1 MTTTLSQPTLSQ
13 PPALPD
19 IPSPGSIVKVRGREW
34 VTLPQSRVE
43 KQDQVLRLRPLGGGD
58 QTIATLF
65 WPLEGEQVKPAS
77 FALPDPAVSGSQSS
91 ALLLRDALL
100 LKLRAGA
107 GPFRCLGNV
116 ALEPRP
122 YQLVPLLMALKQEVS
137 RVLIADEVGLGK
149 TVEALLIA
157 RELLDRGEIRKV
169 TVICPPHLCEKWK
182 SDMIRQFN
190 LAAEVVRPGTAQ
202 KLERGL
208 PAGKSIFDVV
218 PFTVVSLDWIK
229 SDRNRE
235 GFLRSCGE
243 FVIVDEAHTCAA
255 RKGGGRQQ
263 RYELLRGL
271 AADPQRH
278 LVLLTATPHSG
289 DQEAFDNLLGL
300 LDPKFEGL
308 SEMPEGQ
315 RRKDLRDELGNY
327 FVQRRRLDLKE
338 EWGTEGADFPDRE
351 TREATYTLSGDWGK
365 LFDDVLAYARELVER
380 SVGESKLRQRMSWW
394 AALALLRCVSSS
406 PAAASASLRT
416 KLINLQSGADP
427 ASAPSED
434 ELADDLEA
442 MATLAVLDGA
452 EEEFS
457 AEEAAPGA
465 DLADS
470 ADAGLLRDLIER
482 SDRLRGKAHDPKF
495 KQLLKELKGLLA
507 EGFRPVIFCRFRPTA
522 HYLAEQLQEELPKR
536 AHVVMAVTGDLPP
549 EERVERIR
557 ELQNELANGKVP
569 VLVATDCL
577 SEGIDLQHIFDAVIH
592 YDLCWNPTRHEQRE
606 GRVDRF
612 GQARSAVRA
621 LMLHGGDSNPVDER
635 VRTVILEK
643 EKTIRKELGVSVP
656 IPGNANTI
664 TQAVLGGIFGKAARA
679 IQGFLN
685 LGLPGFSGSGSDLD
699 AVLDAEWQSA
709 KENAKATRTIFAQRS
724 LKPEEAL
731 REWDR
736 TRESLG
742 SADAVERLVLNACR
756 RLNLPLR
763 GLRWGVAGE
772 GGTAAEDKKTGEAAT
787 KTWELDLTRL
797 EDNRQALNER
807 LRSHDLGGKL
817 RLSFRPPARDGSQQ
831 QGSQQ
836 QGCQLLSRSHPL
848 VVELADFVAERA
860 LSGLEPELAARASVI
875 RTKAVAKRTQVLVL
889 RLRHQLHQSR
899 WTGNHYEALPDLL
912 VEECLTARVNG
923 DGLEPLEGATA
934 LELLEAPAS
943 GNLDPGQRQQWLQ
956 EAVAEIE
963 ALQPALAALAERR
976 ADLAEEDHRRV
987 REASLRSGESLRMR
1001 FRCEPSLP
1009 VDVIG
1014 LFVLLPAPVL

>member
-1 MTTTLSQPTLSQ
+1 MTATLGQPTSSQ

-19 IPSPGSIVKVRGREW
+19 IPSPGSIVQVRGREW
-34 VTLPQSRVE
+34 VTLPQNRAE

-65 WPLEGEQVKPAS
+65 WPLEGEQVLPAS
-77 FALPDPAVSGSQSS
+77 FALPDPALSGSQSS

-122 YQLVPLLMALKQEVS
+122 YQLVPLLMVLKQEVS

-351 TREATYTLSGDWGK
+351 TREATYTLSGDWGR
-365 LFDDVLAYARELVER
+365 LFDDVLAYARALVER

-416 KLINLQSGADP
+416 KLFNLQSGTDCASPDA
-427 ASAPSED
+427 ASASSED

-465 DLADS
+465 DLAES
-470 ADAGLLRDLIER
+470 ADAGLLKDLIDR
-482 SDRLRGKAHDPKF
+482 SDRLRGKAHDPKL

-507 EGFRPVIFCRFRPTA
+507 EGFRPVIYCRFRPTA
-522 HYLAEQLQEELPKR
+522 HYLAEQLEEELPKR
-536 AHVVMAVTGDLPP
+536 AHVVMAVTGDLPA

-664 TQAVLGGIFGKAARA
+664 TQAVLGGIFGKAAKV

-742 SADAVERLVLNACR
+742 SSDAVERLVLNACR
-756 RLNLPLR
+756 RLNLPIGPLR
-763 GLRWGVAGE
+763 GSQGGVAGDGDKAA
-772 GGTAAEDKKTGEAAT
+772 GG
-787 KTWELDLTRL
+787 WELDLTRL

-817 RLSFRPPARDGSQQ
+817 RLSFRSPARDGS
-831 QGSQQ
+831 
-836 QGCQLLSRSHPL
+836 QLLSRSHPL

-860 LSGLEPELAARASVI
+860 LSGLEPDLAARASVI

-899 WTGNHYEALPDLL
+899 WTGSQYEALPDLL
-912 VEECLTARVNG
+912 VEECLTARVTG
-923 DGLEPLEGATA
+923 DGVEPLEGAAA

-956 EAVAEIE
+956 EAVAELD
-963 ALQPALAALAERR
+963 ALQPALSALAQLR
-976 ADLAEEDHRRV
+976 AQQAEDDHRRV
-987 REASLRSGESLRMR
+987 REASLRSGEALRMR

-1014 LFVLLPAPVL
+1014 LIVLLPAPQL

>member
-1 MTTTLSQPTLSQ
+1 MTSTLSQ

-77 FALPDPAVSGSQSS
+77 FALPDPALSGSQSS

-208 PAGKSIFDVV
+208 PAGKSIFDVI

-289 DQEAFDNLLGL
+289 DKEAFDNLLGL

-315 RRKDLRDELGNY
+315 RRKDLRDALGNY

-351 TREATYTLSGDWGK
+351 TREATYTLSGDWGR

-416 KLINLQSGADP
+416 KLFNLQNGADP
-427 ASAPSED
+427 ASAPSDD

-465 DLADS
+465 DLAES

-482 SDRLRGKAHDPKF
+482 SDTLRGKAHDPKL

-522 HYLAEQLQEELPKR
+522 HYLAEQLEEELPKR

-577 SEGIDLQHIFDAVIH
+577 SEGIDLQHTFDAVVH

-612 GQARSAVRA
+612 GQPRSAVRA

-664 TQAVLGGIFGKAARA
+664 TQAVLGGIFGKAAKA

-685 LGLPGFSGSGSDLD
+685 LGLPGFGGSGSDLD
-699 AVLDAEWQSA
+699 AVIDAEWQSA

-742 SADAVERLVLNACR
+742 SAEAVERLVLNACR
-756 RLNLPLR
+756 RLNLPIGALPA
-763 GLRWGVAGE
+763 AG
-772 GGTAAEDKKTGEAAT
+772 G
-787 KTWELDLTRL
+787 WELDLTRM

-807 LRSHDLGGKL
+807 LRNHDLGGKL
-817 RLSFRPPARDGSQQ
+817 RLSFRSPARDGS
-831 QGSQQ
+831 
-836 QGCQLLSRSHPL
+836 QLLSRSHPL

-860 LSGLEPELAARASVI
+860 LSGLEPDLAARASVI

-899 WTGNHYEALPDLL
+899 WTGSQYEALPDLL
-912 VEECLTARVNG
+912 VEECLTARVTG
-923 DGLEPLEGATA
+923 DGVEPLEGAA
-934 LELLEAPAS
+934 AFELLEAPAS

-956 EAVAEIE
+956 EAVAELD
-963 ALQPALAALAERR
+963 ALQPALTALAERR

-1014 LFVLLPAPVL
+1014 LFVLLPAPTL

>member
-1 MTTTLSQPTLSQ
+1 MPAPPPVGQ
-13 PPALPD
+13 PPALPA
-19 IPSPGSIVKVRGREW
+19 IPSPGAIVRVRGREW
-34 VTLPQSRVE
+34 VTLPQSRAE

-65 WPLEGEQVKPAS
+65 WPLEGEQLRPAS
-77 FALPDPAVSGSQSS
+77 FALPDPALSGSQSS

-289 DQEAFDNLLGL
+289 DKEAFDNLLGL

-315 RRKDLRDELGNY
+315 RRKDLRDALANY

-338 EWGTEGADFPDRE
+338 EWGSEGADFPDRE
-351 TREATYTLSGDWGK
+351 TREAVYTLSGDWGE

-416 KLINLQSGADP
+416 KLFNLQNGAD
-427 ASAPSED
+427 AGAAPSED

-465 DLADS
+465 DLAV
-470 ADAGLLRDLIER
+470 AKDAALLRDLIEC
-482 SDRLRGKAHDPKF
+482 SDRLRGKAHDPKL

-507 EGFRPVIFCRFRPTA
+507 EGFKPVIFCRFRPTA
-522 HYLAEQLQEELPKR
+522 HYLAEQLEEELPKR
-536 AHVVMAVTGDLPP
+536 SHAVMAVTGDLPP

-557 ELQNELANGKVP
+557 ELQNELAGGKVP
-569 VLVATDCL
+569 ILVATDCL
-577 SEGIDLQHIFDAVIH
+577 SEGIDLQHSFDAVVH

-612 GQARSAVRA
+612 GQARRAVRA

-664 TQAVLGGIFGKAARA
+664 TQAVLGGIFGKAAKA
-679 IQGFLN
+679 IQGLLN
-685 LGLPGFSGSGSDLD
+685 LGLPGFGGFGSRSITGSDSDLD
-699 AVLDAEWQSA
+699 AVIDAEWQSA

-731 REWDR
+731 REWNR
-736 TRESLG
+736 SRESLG
-742 SADAVERLVLNACR
+742 SADAVERLVLNASR
-756 RLNLPLR
+756 RLNLPLGPLR
-763 GLRWGVAGE
+763 GSQWGAAGE
-772 GGTAAEDKKTGEAAT
+772 GDGAGSGTGQGSDAI
-787 KTWELDLTRL
+787 WELDLTRL
-797 EDNRQALNER
+797 EDNRQALRER
-807 LRSHDLGGKL
+807 LRSHDLDGKL
-817 RLSFRPPARDGSQQ
+817 RLSFRAPAR
-831 QGSQQ
+831 QGS
-836 QGCQLLSRSHPL
+836 LLLHRSHPL

-875 RTKAVAKRTQVLVL
+875 RTKAVSRRTQVLVL

-899 WTGNHYEALPDLL
+899 WTGKEYEALPDLL
-912 VEECLTARVNG
+912 VEECLTVRVRG
-923 DGLEPLEGATA
+923 DGLEPLDGAAA

-943 GNLDPGQRQQWLQ
+943 GNIDPGQRQQWLQ
-956 EAVAEIE
+956 EAIAERDG
-963 ALQPALAALAERR
+963 LQPALAALAERR

-1001 FRCEPSLP
+1001 FRCEPTLP

-1014 LFVLLPAPVL
+1014 LFVLLPAPQL

>member
-1 MTTTLSQPTLSQ
+1 MKWLPEPT
-13 PPALPD
+13 
-19 IPSPGSIVKVRGREW
+19 
-34 VTLPQSRVE
+34 
-43 KQDQVLRLRPLGGGD
+43 
-58 QTIATLF
+58 
-65 WPLEGEQVKPAS
+65 
-77 FALPDPAVSGSQSS
+77 
-91 ALLLRDALL
+91 
-100 LKLRAGA
+100 
-107 GPFRCLGNV
+107 
-116 ALEPRP
+116 
-122 YQLVPLLMALKQEVS
+122 
-137 RVLIADEVGLGK
+137 
-149 TVEALLIA
+149 
-157 RELLDRGEIRKV
+157 
-169 TVICPPHLCEKWK
+169 
-182 SDMIRQFN
+182 
-190 LAAEVVRPGTAQ
+190 
-202 KLERGL
+202 
-208 PAGKSIFDVV
+208 
-218 PFTVVSLDWIK
+218 
-229 SDRNRE
+229 
-235 GFLRSCGE
+235 
-243 FVIVDEAHTCAA
+243 
-255 RKGGGRQQ
+255 
-263 RYELLRGL
+263 
-271 AADPQRH
+271 
-278 LVLLTATPHSG
+278 
-289 DQEAFDNLLGL
+289 
-300 LDPKFEGL
+300 
-308 SEMPEGQ
+308 
-315 RRKDLRDELGNY
+315 
-327 FVQRRRLDLKE
+327 
-338 EWGTEGADFPDRE
+338 
-351 TREATYTLSGDWGK
+351 K
-365 LFDDVLAYARELVER
+365 LF
-380 SVGESKLRQRMSWW
+380 
-394 AALALLRCVSSS
+394 
-406 PAAASASLRT
+406 
-416 KLINLQSGADP
+416 NLQSGADP
-427 ASAPSED
+427 ASASSED

-465 DLADS
+465 DLAES
-470 ADAGLLRDLIER
+470 ADAGLLKDLIER
-482 SDRLRGKAHDPKF
+482 SDRLRGKAHDPKL

-507 EGFRPVIFCRFRPTA
+507 EGIRPVIFCRFRPTA
-522 HYLAEQLQEELPKR
+522 HYLAQQLEEELPKR

-577 SEGIDLQHIFDAVIH
+577 SEGIDLQHIFDAVVH

-621 LMLHGGDSNPVDER
+621 LILHGGDSNPVDER

-664 TQAVLGGIFGKAARA
+664 TQAVLGGIFGKAAKA
-679 IQGFLN
+679 IQGLLN

-709 KENAKATRTIFAQRS
+709 KENAKTTRTIFAQRS

-756 RLNLPLR
+756 RLNLPIGPLR
-763 GLRWGVAGE
+763 GA
-772 GGTAAEDKKTGEAAT
+772 TGC
-787 KTWELDLTRL
+787 WELDLTRL

-807 LRSHDLGGKL
+807 LRNHDLGGKL
-817 RLSFRPPARDGSQQ
+817 RLSFRSPAREGS
-831 QGSQQ
+831 
-836 QGCQLLSRSHPL
+836 QLLSRSHPL

-899 WTGNHYEALPDLL
+899 WTGNQYEALPDLL

-923 DGLEPLEGATA
+923 DGLEPLEGAAA

-956 EAVAEIE
+956 EAVAELD
-963 ALQPALAALAERR
+963 ALQPALTALAERR

-1014 LFVLLPAPVL
+1014 LFVLLPAPTL

>member
-1 MTTTLSQPTLSQ
+1 
-13 PPALPD
+13 
-19 IPSPGSIVKVRGREW
+19 
-34 VTLPQSRVE
+34 
-43 KQDQVLRLRPLGGGD
+43 
-58 QTIATLF
+58 
-65 WPLEGEQVKPAS
+65 
-77 FALPDPAVSGSQSS
+77 
-91 ALLLRDALL
+91 
-100 LKLRAGA
+100 
-107 GPFRCLGNV
+107 
-116 ALEPRP
+116 
-122 YQLVPLLMALKQEVS
+122 
-137 RVLIADEVGLGK
+137 
-149 TVEALLIA
+149 
-157 RELLDRGEIRKV
+157 
-169 TVICPPHLCEKWK
+169 
-182 SDMIRQFN
+182 
-190 LAAEVVRPGTAQ
+190 
-202 KLERGL
+202 
-208 PAGKSIFDVV
+208 
-218 PFTVVSLDWIK
+218 
-229 SDRNRE
+229 
-235 GFLRSCGE
+235 
-243 FVIVDEAHTCAA
+243 
-255 RKGGGRQQ
+255 
-263 RYELLRGL
+263 
-271 AADPQRH
+271 
-278 LVLLTATPHSG
+278 VLLTATPHCG

-416 KLINLQSGADP
+416 KLFNLQNGAD
-427 ASAPSED
+427 AAAAPSED
-434 ELADDLEA
+434 DLADDLEA

-482 SDRLRGKAHDPKF
+482 SDRLRGKAHDPKL

-664 TQAVLGGIFGKAARA
+664 TQAVLGGIFGKAAKA

-685 LGLPGFSGSGSDLD
+685 LGLPGFGGSGSDLD

-709 KENAKATRTIFAQRS
+709 KENAKATRTIFAKRS

-731 REWDR
+731 REWNR

-756 RLNLPLR
+756 RLNLPIGPL
-763 GLRWGVAGE
+763 
-772 GGTAAEDKKTGEAAT
+772 GGATGC
-787 KTWELDLTRL
+787 WELDLTRL
-797 EDNRQALNER
+797 QDNRQALNER
-807 LRSHDLGGKL
+807 LRNHDLGGKL

-831 QGSQQ
+831 QG
-836 QGCQLLSRSHPL
+836 CQLLSRSHPL
-848 VVELADFVAERA
+848 VVELADFIAERA

-875 RTKAVAKRTQVLVL
+875 RTKAVSKRTQVLVL

-899 WTGNHYEALPDLL
+899 WTVSRVKPHGLATGLSEETAVLP
-912 VEECLTARVNG
+912 G
-923 DGLEPLEGATA
+923 DK
-934 LELLEAPAS
+934 
-943 GNLDPGQRQQWLQ
+943 
-956 EAVAEIE
+956 
-963 ALQPALAALAERR
+963 
-976 ADLAEEDHRRV
+976 
-987 REASLRSGESLRMR
+987 RSW
-1001 FRCEPSLP
+1001 
-1009 VDVIG
+1009 
-1014 LFVLLPAPVL
+1014 

>member
-1 MTTTLSQPTLSQ
+1 MTSTLSQ

-34 VTLPQSRVE
+34 VTLPQSRME

-77 FALPDPAVSGSQSS
+77 FAVPDPALSGSQSS

-208 PAGKSIFDVV
+208 PAGKSIFDVI

-315 RRKDLRDELGNY
+315 RRKDLREELGNY
-327 FVQRRRLDLKE
+327 FVQRRRKDLRDVS
-338 EWGTEGADFPDRE
+338 WGEQGDDFPDRE
-351 TREATYTLSGDWGK
+351 TREATYTLSGDWGR

-427 ASAPSED
+427 ASASSED

-482 SDRLRGKAHDPKF
+482 SDRLRGKAHDPKL
-495 KQLLKELKGLLA
+495 KQLLKELKALLA

-522 HYLAEQLQEELPKR
+522 HYLAEQLEEELPKR

-577 SEGIDLQHIFDAVIH
+577 SEGIDLQHTFDAVIH

-664 TQAVLGGIFGKAARA
+664 TQAVLGGIFGKAAKA

-685 LGLPGFSGSGSDLD
+685 LGLPGFGGSGSDLD
-699 AVLDAEWQSA
+699 AVIDAEWQSA
-709 KENAKATRTIFAQRS
+709 KENAKTTRTIFAQRS

-731 REWDR
+731 REWNR

-742 SADAVERLVLNACR
+742 SDDAVERLVLNACR
-756 RLNLPLR
+756 RLNLPIGPLPS
-763 GLRWGVAGE
+763 
-772 GGTAAEDKKTGEAAT
+772 GGG
-787 KTWELDLTRL
+787 WELDLTRL
-797 EDNRQALNER
+797 EENRQALNER
-807 LRSHDLGGKL
+807 LRNHDLGGKL
-817 RLSFRPPARDGSQQ
+817 RLSFHSPARDGS
-831 QGSQQ
+831 
-836 QGCQLLSRSHPL
+836 QLLSRSHPL

-899 WTGNHYEALPDLL
+899 WTGNQYEALPDLL

-923 DGLEPLEGATA
+923 DGLEPLEGAAA

-956 EAVAEIE
+956 EAVTELD

-1014 LFVLLPAPVL
+1014 LFVLLPAPTL

>member
-1 MTTTLSQPTLSQ
+1 MTTTLSQP
-13 PPALPD
+13 AAMPD
-19 IPSPGSIVKVRGREW
+19 IPSPGSIVQVRGREW
-34 VTLPQSRVE
+34 VTLPQSRTE
-43 KQDQVLRLRPLGGGD
+43 KQDQVLKLRPLGGGD
-58 QTIATLF
+58 QTNATLF
-65 WPLEGEQVKPAS
+65 WPLEGDQVHPAS
-77 FALPDPAVSGSQSS
+77 FALPDPALSGSQSS

-122 YQLVPLLMALKQEVS
+122 YQLVPLLMVLKQEVS

-300 LDPKFEGL
+300 LDSKFEGL

-416 KLINLQSGADP
+416 KLFNLQSGADA
-427 ASAPSED
+427 ASAPSEE

-470 ADAGLLRDLIER
+470 ADAGFLRDLIER
-482 SDRLRGKAHDPKF
+482 SDRLRGKAHDPKL
-495 KQLLKELKGLLA
+495 KQLLKELKALLA

-522 HYLAEQLQEELPKR
+522 HYLAEQLEQELPKR
-536 AHVVMAVTGDLPP
+536 AHTVMAVTGDLPP

-577 SEGIDLQHIFDAVIH
+577 SEGIDLQHIFDAVVH

-664 TQAVLGGIFGKAARA
+664 TQAVLGGIFGKAAKA

-685 LGLPGFSGSGSDLD
+685 LGLPGFSGSESDLE

-756 RLNLPLR
+756 RLNLPIRPL
-763 GLRWGVAGE
+763 
-772 GGTAAEDKKTGEAAT
+772 GGTSGS
-787 KTWELDLTRL
+787 WELDLTRL

-817 RLSFRPPARDGSQQ
+817 RLSFRPPARD
-831 QGSQQ
+831 GSQQ

-899 WTGNHYEALPDLL
+899 WTGSQYEALPDLL
-912 VEECLTARVNG
+912 VEECLTVKVSA
-923 DGLEPLEGATA
+923 DGLEPLDGAAA

-943 GNLDPGQRQQWLQ
+943 GNVDPGQRQQWLQ
-956 EAVAEIE
+956 EAVAEID

-1014 LFVLLPAPVL
+1014 LIVLLPAPTL

>member
-1 MTTTLSQPTLSQ
+1 
-13 PPALPD
+13 
-19 IPSPGSIVKVRGREW
+19 
-34 VTLPQSRVE
+34 
-43 KQDQVLRLRPLGGGD
+43 
-58 QTIATLF
+58 
-65 WPLEGEQVKPAS
+65 
-77 FALPDPAVSGSQSS
+77 
-91 ALLLRDALL
+91 
-100 LKLRAGA
+100 
-107 GPFRCLGNV
+107 
-116 ALEPRP
+116 
-122 YQLVPLLMALKQEVS
+122 
-137 RVLIADEVGLGK
+137 VLIADEVGLGK

-190 LAAEVVRPGTAQ
+190 LAVEVVRPGTAQ

-263 RYELLRGL
+263 RYELLRGM
-271 AADPQRH
+271 AADPHRH

-289 DQEAFDNLLGL
+289 DKEAFDNLLGL

-416 KLINLQSGADP
+416 KLFNVQNGADA
-427 ASAPSED
+427 ASASSED
-434 ELADDLEA
+434 ELADDLEV

-470 ADAGLLRDLIER
+470 ADAALLKDLIER
-482 SDRLRGKAHDPKF
+482 SDRLRGKAHDPKL
-495 KQLLKELKGLLA
+495 KQLLKELKALLA

-522 HYLAEQLQEELPKR
+522 HYLAEQLEEELPKR

-557 ELQNELANGKVP
+557 ELQNELAGGRVP
-569 VLVATDCL
+569 ILVATDCL
-577 SEGIDLQHIFDAVIH
+577 SEGIDLQHTFDAVVH

-664 TQAVLGGIFGKAARA
+664 TQAVLGGIFGKAAKA
-679 IQGFLN
+679 IQGLLN
-685 LGLPGFSGSGSDLD
+685 LGLPGFGGLGGGSGSGSDSDLD
-699 AVLDAEWQSA
+699 AVIDAEWQSA

-756 RLNLPLR
+756 RLNLPIGPLR
-763 GLRWGVAGE
+763 GSQGGVAGDGDKAA
-772 GGTAAEDKKTGEAAT
+772 GG
-787 KTWELDLTRL
+787 WELDLTRL
-797 EDNRQALNER
+797 DDNRQALNER
-807 LRSHDLGGKL
+807 LRNHDLGGKL
-817 RLSFRPPARDGSQQ
+817 RLSFRSPAREGS
-831 QGSQQ
+831 
-836 QGCQLLSRSHPL
+836 QLLSRSHPL

-899 WTGNHYEALPDLL
+899 WTGKEYEALPDLL
-912 VEECLTARVNG
+912 VEECLTVRVNG
-923 DGLEPLEGATA
+923 DGLEPLDGAAA

-943 GNLDPGQRQQWLQ
+943 GNVDPGQRQQWLQ
-956 EAVAEIE
+956 EAIADLDE
-963 ALQPALAALAERR
+963 LQPALAALAERR

-987 REASLRSGESLRMR
+987 REASLRSGEALRMR

-1014 LFVLLPAPVL
+1014 LFLLLPAPVL

>member
-1 MTTTLSQPTLSQ
+1 MTTTTPQAAPQATEV
-13 PPALPD
+13 PD
-19 IPSPGSIVKVRGREW
+19 VPSPGSIVQVRGREW
-34 VTLPQSRVE
+34 VTLPQSRAE

-65 WPLEGEQVKPAS
+65 WPLEGSQVKPAS
-77 FALPDPAVSGSQSS
+77 FALPDPALSGSQSS

-315 RRKDLRDELGNY
+315 RRKELRDELGNY

-351 TREATYTLSGDWGK
+351 TREATYTLSGDWGG
-365 LFDDVLAYARELVER
+365 LFDDVLGYARELVER

-416 KLINLQSGADP
+416 KLFNLQNGADP
-427 ASAPSED
+427 AAAPSED

-465 DLADS
+465 DLADVV
-470 ADAGLLRDLIER
+470 DAELLRDLIER
-482 SDRLRGKAHDPKF
+482 SDRLRGKAHDPKL
-495 KQLLKELKGLLA
+495 KQLLKELKALLA

-522 HYLAEQLQEELPKR
+522 HYLAEQLEEELPKR
-536 AHVVMAVTGDLPP
+536 AHVVMAVTGELPP

-577 SEGIDLQHIFDAVIH
+577 SEGIDLQHTFDAVVH

-664 TQAVLGGIFGKAARA
+664 TQAVLGGIFGKAAKA

-685 LGLPGFSGSGSDLD
+685 LGLPGFGGSGSGSDSDLD
-699 AVLDAEWQSA
+699 AVINAEWQSA

-756 RLNLPLR
+756 RLNLPIGPL
-763 GLRWGVAGE
+763 
-772 GGTAAEDKKTGEAAT
+772 GGASGS
-787 KTWELDLTRL
+787 WELDLTRL

-807 LRSHDLGGKL
+807 LRNHDLGGKL
-817 RLSFRPPARDGSQQ
+817 RLSFRSPAREGS
-831 QGSQQ
+831 
-836 QGCQLLSRSHPL
+836 QLLSRSHPL

-899 WTGNHYEALPDLL
+899 WTGSQYEALPDLL
-912 VEECLTARVNG
+912 VEECLTVRVNG
-923 DGLEPLEGATA
+923 DGLEPLDGAAA

-943 GNLDPGQRQQWLQ
+943 GNVDPGQRQQWLQ
-956 EAVAEIE
+956 EAIAELDG
-963 ALQPALAALAERR
+963 LQPALAALAERR

-987 REASLRSGESLRMR
+987 REASLRSGEALRMR

-1014 LFVLLPAPVL
+1014 LILLLPAPTL

>member
-13 PPALPD
+13 PPAMPD

-34 VTLPQSRVE
+34 VTLPQSRME

-65 WPLEGEQVKPAS
+65 WPLECEQVKPAS
-77 FALPDPAVSGSQSS
+77 FALPDPALSGSQSS
-91 ALLLRDALL
+91 ALLLHDALL

-351 TREATYTLSGDWGK
+351 TREATYTLSGDWGR

-416 KLINLQSGADP
+416 KLFNLQNGAD
-427 ASAPSED
+427 AAAAPSDD

-482 SDRLRGKAHDPKF
+482 SDRLRGKAHDPKL

-522 HYLAEQLQEELPKR
+522 HYLAEQLEEELPKR
-536 AHVVMAVTGDLPP
+536 SHVVMAVTGDLPP

-664 TQAVLGGIFGKAARA
+664 TQAVLGGIFGKAAKV

-756 RLNLPLR
+756 RLNLPIGPL
-763 GLRWGVAGE
+763 AGAS
-772 GGTAAEDKKTGEAAT
+772 GS
-787 KTWELDLTRL
+787 WELDLTRL

-817 RLSFRPPARDGSQQ
+817 RLSFRSPARDGSQQ
-831 QGSQQ
+831 K
-836 QGCQLLSRSHPL
+836 GCQLLSRSHPL

-875 RTKAVAKRTQVLVL
+875 RTKAVNKRTQVLVL

-899 WTGNHYEALPDLL
+899 WTGSQYEALPDLL

-923 DGLEPLEGATA
+923 DGLEPLEGAAA

-956 EAVAEIE
+956 EAVAELD

>member
-1 MTTTLSQPTLSQ
+1 MTITQAPVG
-13 PPALPD
+13 D

-34 VTLPQSRVE
+34 IALPQSQSE
-43 KQDQVLRLRPLGGGD
+43 KQEQVLKLRPLGGGD
-58 QTIATLF
+58 QSIATLY
-65 WPLEGEQVKPAS
+65 WPLEGAAVKPAS
-77 FALPDPAVSGSQSS
+77 FEPPDPSQSGSQSS

-107 GPFRCLGNV
+107 GPFRSLGNV

-122 YQLVPLLMALKQEVS
+122 YQLVPLLMALKQAVT

-169 TVICPPHLCEKWK
+169 TVICPPHLCEKWRA
-182 SDMIRQFN
+182 DMQGQFN

-208 PAGKSIFDVV
+208 PAGKSIFDVI

-271 AADPQRH
+271 SQKPERH

-289 DQEAFDNLLGL
+289 DKEAFDNLLGL

-315 RRKDLRDELGNY
+315 RRKDLREELGNY
-327 FVQRRRLDLKE
+327 FVQRRRKDLRDVS
-338 EWGTEGADFPDRE
+338 WGEQGDDFPDRE
-351 TREATYTLSGDWGK
+351 TSEATYTLSGDWGC

-416 KLINLQSGADP
+416 KLFNLQNGADP
-427 ASAPSED
+427 ASAPNED

-457 AEEAAPGA
+457 AEEAAPGG

-470 ADAGLLRDLIER
+470 ADAELLRDLIER
-482 SDRLRGKAHDPKF
+482 SDRLRGKAHDPKL
-495 KQLLKELKGLLA
+495 KQLLKELKALLA

-522 HYLAEQLQEELPKR
+522 HYLAEQLEAELAKR
-536 AHVVMAVTGDLPP
+536 THVVMAVTGDLPP

-557 ELQNELANGKVP
+557 ELQNELVNGKVP

-577 SEGIDLQHIFDAVIH
+577 SEGIDLQHTFDAVVH

-664 TQAVLGGIFGKAARA
+664 TQAVLGGIFGKAAKA
-679 IQGFLN
+679 IQGLLN

-699 AVLDAEWQSA
+699 AALDAQWQSA

-731 REWDR
+731 SEWER

-742 SADAVERLVLNACR
+742 SDAAVERLVVNACR
-756 RLNLPLR
+756 RLNLPIGPL
-763 GLRWGVAGE
+763 GADSGI
-772 GGTAAEDKKTGEAAT
+772 
-787 KTWELDLTRL
+787 WELDLTRL
-797 EDNRQALNER
+797 EDNRMALRER
-807 LRSHDLGGKL
+807 LRNHDLGGHL
-817 RLSFRPPARDGSQQ
+817 RLSFRSPARDGA
-831 QGSQQ
+831 
-836 QGCQLLSRSHPL
+836 QLLSRSHPL

-860 LSGLEPELAARASVI
+860 LSGLEPELAARASAI
-875 RTKAVAKRTQVLVL
+875 RTKAVSTRTQLLVL
-889 RLRHQLHQSR
+889 RLRHQLHQDR
-899 WTGNHYEALPDLL
+899 WTGSGYEALPDLL
-912 VEECLTARVNG
+912 VEECLTVRVNG
-923 DGLEPLEGATA
+923 DQVEPLEGSAA
-934 LELLEAPAS
+934 LELLEAPPS
-943 GNLDPGQRQQWLQ
+943 GNVDPGQRQQWLKD
-956 EAVAEIE
+956 AVAGLDD
-963 ALQPALAALAERR
+963 LQPALKALAERR
-976 ADLAEEDHRRV
+976 AHLAEDDHRRV
-987 REASLRSGESLRMR
+987 REASLRSRETLRMR
-1001 FRCEPSLP
+1001 FKCEPAP
-1009 VDVIG
+1009 AVDVIG
-1014 LFVLLPAPVL
+1014 LFVLLPAPQL

>member
-1 MTTTLSQPTLSQ
+1 M
-13 PPALPD
+13 
-19 IPSPGSIVKVRGREW
+19 
-34 VTLPQSRVE
+34 
-43 KQDQVLRLRPLGGGD
+43 
-58 QTIATLF
+58 
-65 WPLEGEQVKPAS
+65 
-77 FALPDPAVSGSQSS
+77 
-91 ALLLRDALL
+91 
-100 LKLRAGA
+100 
-107 GPFRCLGNV
+107 
-116 ALEPRP
+116 
-122 YQLVPLLMALKQEVS
+122 
-137 RVLIADEVGLGK
+137 
-149 TVEALLIA
+149 
-157 RELLDRGEIRKV
+157 
-169 TVICPPHLCEKWK
+169 
-182 SDMIRQFN
+182 
-190 LAAEVVRPGTAQ
+190 
-202 KLERGL
+202 
-208 PAGKSIFDVV
+208 
-218 PFTVVSLDWIK
+218 
-229 SDRNRE
+229 
-235 GFLRSCGE
+235 
-243 FVIVDEAHTCAA
+243 
-255 RKGGGRQQ
+255 
-263 RYELLRGL
+263 
-271 AADPQRH
+271 
-278 LVLLTATPHSG
+278 
-289 DQEAFDNLLGL
+289 
-300 LDPKFEGL
+300 
-308 SEMPEGQ
+308 
-315 RRKDLRDELGNY
+315 
-327 FVQRRRLDLKE
+327 
-338 EWGTEGADFPDRE
+338 
-351 TREATYTLSGDWGK
+351 
-365 LFDDVLAYARELVER
+365 
-380 SVGESKLRQRMSWW
+380 GESKLRQRMSWW

-416 KLINLQSGADP
+416 KLFNLQNGADP

-457 AEEAAPGA
+457 AEEAAPGG
-465 DLADS
+465 DLAES

-482 SDRLRGKAHDPKF
+482 SDRLRGKTHDPKF

-577 SEGIDLQHIFDAVIH
+577 SEGIDLQHIFDAVVH

-664 TQAVLGGIFGKAARA
+664 TQAVLGGIFGRAAKA

-685 LGLPGFSGSGSDLD
+685 LGLPGFGGSGSDLD
-699 AVLDAEWQSA
+699 AVVDAEWQSA
-709 KENAKATRTIFAQRS
+709 KENAKASRTIFAQRS

-742 SADAVERLVLNACR
+742 SAEAVERLVINACH
-756 RLNLPLR
+756 RLNLPIGPLR
-763 GLRWGVAGE
+763 GSPWGVAGE
-772 GGTAAEDKKTGEAAT
+772 GGTAAEDRKTGEPAT
-787 KTWELDLTRL
+787 QVWELDLTRL
-797 EDNRQALNER
+797 EDNRQALRER
-807 LRSHDLGGKL
+807 LRSHDLEGKL
-817 RLSFRPPARDGSQQ
+817 RLSFRSPAREGS
-831 QGSQQ
+831 
-836 QGCQLLSRSHPL
+836 QLLSRSHPL
-848 VVELADFVAERA
+848 VVELAEFLAERA

-889 RLRHQLHQSR
+889 RLRHQLRQER
-899 WTGNHYEALPDLL
+899 WTGKGYEPLPDLL
-912 VEECLTARVNG
+912 VEECLTARVSG
-923 DGLEPLEGATA
+923 DGVEVLEGAEA
-934 LELLEAPAS
+934 LELLAAPAS
-943 GNLDPGQRQQWLQ
+943 GNMEPGQRQQWLQ
-956 EAVAEIE
+956 EAVEELE
-963 ALQPALAALAERR
+963 ALQPAISALAQRR
-976 ADLAEEDHRRV
+976 AQLAEDDHRRV

-1014 LFVLLPAPVL
+1014 LIVLLPAPVL

>member
-1 MTTTLSQPTLSQ
+1 MTSTLSQ

-65 WPLEGEQVKPAS
+65 WPLEGEQVQPAS
-77 FALPDPAVSGSQSS
+77 FALPDPALSGSQSS

-289 DQEAFDNLLGL
+289 DKEAFDNLLGL

-351 TREATYTLSGDWGK
+351 TREATYTLSGDWGR

-416 KLINLQSGADP
+416 KLFNLQSGADP
-427 ASAPSED
+427 AAAPSDD

-470 ADAGLLRDLIER
+470 ADAGLLKDLIGR
-482 SDRLRGKAHDPKF
+482 SDRLRGKAHDPKL
-495 KQLLKELKGLLA
+495 KQLLKELKALLA

-522 HYLAEQLQEELPKR
+522 HYLAEQLEEELPKR

-664 TQAVLGGIFGKAARA
+664 TQAVLGGIFGKAAKA

-685 LGLPGFSGSGSDLD
+685 LGLPGFGGSGSDLD
-699 AVLDAEWQSA
+699 AVIDAEWQSA

-731 REWDR
+731 REWNR

-756 RLNLPLR
+756 RLNLPIGPLPS
-763 GLRWGVAGE
+763 
-772 GGTAAEDKKTGEAAT
+772 GGG
-787 KTWELDLTRL
+787 WELDLTRL

-807 LRSHDLGGKL
+807 LRNHDLGGKL
-817 RLSFRPPARDGSQQ
+817 RLSFRSPARDGS
-831 QGSQQ
+831 
-836 QGCQLLSRSHPL
+836 QLLSRSHPL

-860 LSGLEPELAARASVI
+860 LSGLEPDLAARASVI

-899 WTGNHYEALPDLL
+899 WTGSQYEALPDLL

-923 DGLEPLEGATA
+923 DGLEPLEGAAA

-943 GNLDPGQRQQWLQ
+943 GNIDPGQRQQWLQ
-956 EAVAEIE
+956 EAVAEID

-987 REASLRSGESLRMR
+987 REASLRTGESLRMR

-1014 LFVLLPAPVL
+1014 VFVLLPAPTL

>member
-1 MTTTLSQPTLSQ
+1 MTTTLSQP
-13 PPALPD
+13 AAMPD
-19 IPSPGSIVKVRGREW
+19 IPSPGSIVQVRGREW
-34 VTLPQSRVE
+34 VTLPQSRTE
-43 KQDQVLRLRPLGGGD
+43 KQDQVLKLRPLGGGD
-58 QTIATLF
+58 QTNATLF
-65 WPLEGEQVKPAS
+65 WPLEGDQVHPAS
-77 FALPDPAVSGSQSS
+77 FALPNPALSGSQSS

-122 YQLVPLLMALKQEVS
+122 YQLVPLLMALKQAVS

-157 RELLDRGEIRKV
+157 RELFDRGEIRKV

-208 PAGKSIFDVV
+208 PAGKSIFDVI

-416 KLINLQSGADP
+416 KLFNLQSSADP
-427 ASAPSED
+427 ASASSED

-465 DLADS
+465 DLADVV
-470 ADAGLLRDLIER
+470 DAELLRDLIER
-482 SDRLRGKAHDPKF
+482 SDRLRGKAHDPKL
-495 KQLLKELKGLLA
+495 KQLLKELKALLA

-522 HYLAEQLQEELPKR
+522 HYLAEQLEQELPKR

-612 GQARSAVRA
+612 GQARSAVRC

-664 TQAVLGGIFGKAARA
+664 TQAVLGGIFGKAAKA

-685 LGLPGFSGSGSDLD
+685 LGLPGFGGSGSDLD
-699 AVLDAEWQSA
+699 AVIDAEWQSA

-731 REWDR
+731 REWNR

-756 RLNLPLR
+756 RLNLPIGPLPS
-763 GLRWGVAGE
+763 
-772 GGTAAEDKKTGEAAT
+772 GGG
-787 KTWELDLTRL
+787 WELDLTRL

-807 LRSHDLGGKL
+807 LRNHDLGGKL
-817 RLSFRPPARDGSQQ
+817 RLSFRSPARDGS
-831 QGSQQ
+831 
-836 QGCQLLSRSHPL
+836 QLLSRSHPL

-860 LSGLEPELAARASVI
+860 LSGLEPDLAARASVI

-899 WTGNHYEALPDLL
+899 WTGSQYEALPDLL

-923 DGLEPLEGATA
+923 DGLEPLEGAAA

-943 GNLDPGQRQQWLQ
+943 GNIDPGQRQQWLQ
-956 EAVAEIE
+956 EAVAEID

-987 REASLRSGESLRMR
+987 REASLRTGESLRMR

-1014 LFVLLPAPVL
+1014 VFVLLPAPTL